1 MSMNLTKLA
10 KKLVQDNR
18 DKKTESSA
26 GFHHTQLES
35 ICVFYS
41 LASFAQLLSLAPN
54 LLQIIFKVC
63 RI

>member
-1 MSMNLTKLA
+1 MA
-10 KKLVQDNR
+10 KKLVQNKR
-18 DKKTESSA
+18 DKKNTESSA